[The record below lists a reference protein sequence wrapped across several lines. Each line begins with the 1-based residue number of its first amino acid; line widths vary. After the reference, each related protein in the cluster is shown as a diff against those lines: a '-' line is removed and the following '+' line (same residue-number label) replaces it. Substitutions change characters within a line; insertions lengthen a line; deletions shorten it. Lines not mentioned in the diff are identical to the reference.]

1 MVDSLKSTINE
12 DPNLKPRIIPLPSG
26 PYYLIN
32 DPNPKVVYNL
42 QDFRGE
48 PLSTTVGIALCRCG
62 KSKNKPF
69 CDGTHIVVGFSSAN
83 KILEENEND
92 GDHAKKTAIKH
103 KRRDYPGKKI
113 IVHDNRKI
121 ILEKRLSSTII
132 ERFVRMQRNVLK
144 TFLLYLV

>member
-1 MVDSLKSTINE
+1 MKSNSNE
-12 DPNLKPRIIPLPSG
+12 DSNLKPRIIPLPNG

-42 QDFRGE
+42 QDFKGK

-62 KSKNKPF
+62 ESKNKPF

-92 GDHAKKTAIKH
+92 EDAKKQLLKTK
-103 KRRDYPGKKI
+103 GGT
-113 IVHDNRKI
+113 
-121 ILEKRLSSTII
+121 ILEKRLSSMTI

-144 TFLLYLV
+144 TFLLYLA